1 MKYYAYLSSAK
12 VDQLHDQISNFMVE
26 KQIQKRELD
35 KSIDGQLGAKAIF
48 GYLDANLKFGRRSKI
63 TSELVGVHNSLHKL
77 EDVLNY
83 IHKYEHA
90 LDLNQLIADNNQINH
105 SAFCYTYKGKFRVAK
120 SIYSD
125 QDENYRNIREENDF
139 GSAELTSNI
148 SVLESTCNDY
158 VLELACSNKFFSD
171 MGCSRNADN
180 SFRVTPHSG
189 NYHFFRGS
197 VEANFEVVLFVNGQT
212 DNRIL
217 ATPLF
222 ILNSNESNLH
232 I

>member
-1 MKYYAYLSSAK
+1 MRYYAYLSSAK

-35 KSIDGQLGAKAIF
+35 KSIDGQLGAKVLF
-48 GYLDANLKFGRRSKI
+48 GYLNASLEFGRRSRI

-90 LDLNQLIADNNQINH
+90 LDLNQLIADNNKINH
-105 SAFCYTYKGKFRVAK
+105 SAFCYTYKGQFRVAK

-125 QDENYRNIREENDF
+125 QDENYRNIKEENDF

-158 VLELACSNKFFSD
+158 VLELACSNKFFPTWGVQE
-171 MGCSRNADN
+171 MQI
-180 SFRVTPHSG
+180 THL
-189 NYHFFRGS
+189 
-197 VEANFEVVLFVNGQT
+197 E
-212 DNRIL
+212 
-217 ATPLF
+217 
-222 ILNSNESNLH
+222 
-232 I
+232 